1 MPKES
6 VPKSVKVIQEWQ
18 MSGVV
23 QVTVINSGGILK
35 IRLICIKLRLLQH
48 ISQALMSIP
57 GIIGSVNHMHEII
70 YRSDKNAYPDH

>member
-1 MPKES
+1 
-6 VPKSVKVIQEWQ
+6 

-48 ISQALMSIP
+48 ISQASMLIP

-70 YRSDKNAYPDH
+70 IYIDIR

>member
-1 MPKES
+1 
-6 VPKSVKVIQEWQ
+6 

-57 GIIGSVNHMHEII
+57 RIIGSVNHMHEII
-70 YRSDKNAYPDH
+70 YRYLIKTHIQITSDLDFPLVG